1 MFLRNAL
8 QMGRSLADG
17 KMIEQDVLAELGAP
31 ALKKRLEH
39 LPLHAEV
46 HKIQHLFA
54 NLIREVME

>member
-1 MFLRNAL
+1 
-8 QMGRSLADG
+8 
-17 KMIEQDVLAELGAP
+17 MIEQDVLAELGAP